1 MLNFIVYTN
10 HERFVT
16 EEKEIYTSKRPTVHD
31 KEAENQRA
39 GEGNFGPNYLD
50 YCYLIFKVPAALLQ
64 TSPCTIDNSSSN
76 ADALVTLEGRFVG
89 VAVLN
94 TKTKTGTEVL
104 KRQWDTYLCAAISIS
119 KERIPYTREK
129 AFSKLPEDD
138 EWVNVIVVG
147 IQREKYFRAGV
158 GQVSKWRW
166 ENYAKPEMKSILLG

>member
-1 MLNFIVYTN
+1 
-10 HERFVT
+10 
-16 EEKEIYTSKRPTVHD
+16 
-31 KEAENQRA
+31 
-39 GEGNFGPNYLD
+39 
-50 YCYLIFKVPAALLQ
+50 
-64 TSPCTIDNSSSN
+64 
-76 ADALVTLEGRFVG
+76 VTLEGRFVG